1 MTSNTVPT
9 AHRKAPSPTPSL
21 GITLIETLVTLAVSA
36 VLATTALPSF
46 SRWLD
51 QQRLHGAAQQL
62 LADLQLVRT
71 EAVARQQGLRLS
83 VLPASPSGGSC
94 YVLHTGGAGA
104 CSCAPANGAPA
115 VCGGGASEVKTVRWS
130 TTDHVAL
137 SASAG
142 SILFDPV
149 DGTSTPT
156 GTLDLTNPQGQKLR
170 HVVNV
175 MGRARTCSPNGS
187 VPGVPIC

>member
-1 MTSNTVPT
+1 MTSNTMPM
-9 AHRKAPSPTPSL
+9 AHRKAPSPPPSL

-36 VLATTALPSF
+36 LLATTALPSF
-46 SRWLD
+46 SRWID

-83 VLPASPSGGSC
+83 VLPTSPSGSSC

-104 CSCAPANGAPA
+104 CSCAPASGAPA
-115 VCGGGASEVKTVRWS
+115 VCGGGASEVKTVHWGAADR
-130 TTDHVAL
+130 VAL
-137 SASAG
+137 SVSAS